1 MQGHA
6 FRERKASRAGWR
18 AKFAATRRISQAGF
32 NPAVVDG
39 MGSRKVLTLRGGMA
53 AMTEK
58 RSPLFTNK

>member
-18 AKFAATRRISQAGF
+18 AKFAAKRRISQAGF
-32 NPAVVDG
+32 NPA
-39 MGSRKVLTLRGGMA
+39 GSRKVRTLRGGMA